1 MHFRKRLGLLRYFL
15 LHPQEYGPEIRW
27 FFWGIRL
34 RGSLLLDRMR
44 GRKPLLFGMPI
55 WGHWQFLDPILN
67 ELRKQ
72 GRRYSF
78 YLALDQQ
85 NDLPEG
91 PLLGIER
98 WRVRPYR
105 DYLPFGRRFDALVA
119 VDIAERHP
127 PSPCPLRI
135 YTDHGLPSKY
145 VHATEARG
153 LLYTHIFALGP
164 LHRELWEN
172 TIKCHPK
179 LSGRLA
185 ICDVGYPKSDRILA
199 RRGQQK
205 AIVERFGLDPSLPTV
220 LYAPAFNRGG
230 ALERYGR
237 AVFDALASM
246 EDVNVIVKLH
256 PVSYDR
262 SVIGAHSQGIY
273 WPDVVDQYKRSGFC
287 HAGNID
293 VSDCL
298 IAADVLV
305 TDVSG
310 VAMEYYLLDRP
321 VVYLESPGYYQSI
334 GAENGGGDNW
344 LINVGRPAGVEVKDM
359 PSMIAAIHT
368 ALAHP
373 EEKAGERQ
381 ALRRRLLY
389 NPGHGA
395 EAFVDALAMTLA
407 NASSNKSCCAFRTVE

>member
-1 MHFRKRLGLLRYFL
+1 MAEKRGMHFRKRFGLMLYFL

-27 FFWGIRL
+27 FFWGIL
-34 RGSLLLDRMR
+34 LKASLLIDRMH
-44 GRKPLLFGMPI
+44 GRSPLLFGMPI
-55 WGHWQFLDPILN
+55 WGHRQFLEPILE
-67 ELRKQ
+67 ELRKK
-72 GRRYSF
+72 GPRYSF
-78 YLALDQQ
+78 YLALDQRE
-85 NDLPEG
+85 DLPKG

-98 WRVRPYR
+98 WKVRPYR
-105 DYLPFGRRFDALVA
+105 DFLPFGRCFTALVA

-135 YTDHGLPSKY
+135 YSDHGLPSKY
-145 VHATEARG
+145 IHATEARG

-172 TIKCHPK
+172 TIKCYPK
-179 LSGRLA
+179 LRNQLV
-185 ICDVGYPKSDRILA
+185 ICDVGYPKSDHILA
-199 RRGQQK
+199 RQGEK
-205 AIVERFGLDPSLPTV
+205 KTIVERFGLNSSLPTV

-237 AVFDALASM
+237 SVFAALSNLK
-246 EDVNVIVKLH
+246 EINVIVKLA

-262 SVIGAHSQGIY
+262 SVVDVHSQGIY
-273 WPDVVDQYKRSGFC
+273 WPDIVDEYKGPSFC
-287 HAGNID
+287 HAGNTD

-359 PSMIAAIHT
+359 PSMIAAIHA

-373 EEKAGERQ
+373 GEKSAQRQ
-381 ALRRRLLY
+381 ALKKRLLY

-395 EAFVDALAMTLA
+395 QAFGDALAMILA
-407 NASSNKSCCAFRTVE
+407 TAEAKTKC